1 MMVIKH
7 AFIFQGRVK
16 PYVRIYFHLARTT
29 ILQQA
34 VNIQKATKAPL

>member
-7 AFIFQGRVK
+7 AFIFQSRVK
-16 PYVRIYFHLARTT
+16 PYVRIYFHLAHSA
-29 ILQQA
+29 ILQEA